1 MYNEIIWLLFALF
14 DLTVTVLIY
23 RYFGKIGLYALVP
36 FNLILC
42 NIQVLKL
49 VTLLGFNTTLGNIL
63 YTSVFLTTNMLGEFH
78 GKKAARTSVIIGF
91 VMLVLATLYMQ
102 VALLYK
108 PAPDDFIQPHLE
120 AIFDFMP
127 RLALASLAAYAC
139 SQSFDVWAYQLIKKK
154 TGGRLLWLRG
164 GAATLMGQLL
174 DSTVFV
180 LVAFWGVFGS
190 AVLGEILFTTFI
202 FKAIV
207 TCLDTPFMYVA
218 RYAHGLRVKKG
229 LESAEAPGEKP

>member
-49 VTLLGFNTTLGNIL
+49 VSLLGFNTTLGNIL
-63 YTSVFLTTNMLGEFH
+63 YTSVFLSTNMPGEFH
-78 GKKAARTSVIIGF
+78 GKKAAKTAVLIGF
-91 VMLVLATLYMQ
+91 VMLALATLYMQ
-102 VALLYK
+102 VALLYR

-120 AIFDFMP
+120 AIFNFMP
-127 RLALASLAAYAC
+127 RLALASLSAYVC
-139 SQSFDVWAYQLIKKK
+139 SQMFDVWAYQVMKQK
-154 TGGRLLWLRG
+154 TGGRLLWLRNG
-164 GAATLMGQLL
+164 TATLAGQLL

-180 LVAFWGVFGS
+180 LAAFWGVFQSG
-190 AVLGEILFTTFI
+190 VLGEILLTTFI
-202 FKAIV
+202 FKAV
-207 TCLDTPFMYVA
+207 ATCLDTPFMYAA

-229 LESAEAPGEKP
+229 LEQA